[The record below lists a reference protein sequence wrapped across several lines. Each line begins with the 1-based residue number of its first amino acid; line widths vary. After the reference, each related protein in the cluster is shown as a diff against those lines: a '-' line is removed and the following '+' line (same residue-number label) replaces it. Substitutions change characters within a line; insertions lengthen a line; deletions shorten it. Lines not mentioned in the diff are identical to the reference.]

1 MALVKQVP
9 TILNDT
15 LKAVLGQNAPAQVDT
30 NTFVSMGQKIAEMDT
45 YDLFYKE
52 LVNRIVK
59 TVYFIRSY
67 NGNTRNILRDE
78 HEYGAFIQKVYYTMP
93 EASENP
99 IFEVAQ
105 GSLDGDTV
113 TGYKQQ
119 SPYDIEQTVAVKSL
133 VYGGRGAW
141 SLEIIRP
148 LSQIKSAFLSYD
160 AMQAFIDGIYI
171 AVNNR
176 YELDVESL
184 TNMAANTSIA
194 RCIADGRAR
203 NLLSEYNT
211 ATERTLTVNQALRD
225 VEFLKYA
232 TQEIKQ
238 TIDNMQ
244 KMSTVFN
251 GAKYATFT
259 SRDNLVVEV
268 LSKFASYVDTYL
280 QSDTFHNELTALP
293 RYESIPY
300 WQGSGTAFA
309 FEDISKID
317 VKNDGLNVTSHE
329 SDTVTQTGIIAVLRD
344 IENVAAYFSDRETWE
359 MVNPR
364 SGVMIHGENA
374 QKGFA
379 VDNFANSM
387 VFYMAE
393 AEAV

>member
-1 MALVKQVP
+1 MALVKQIP
-9 TILNDT
+9 TILNDSI
-15 LKAVLGQNAPAQVDT
+15 KAVLGQNAPAEIDT
-30 NTFVSMGQKIAEMDT
+30 NTFVSMGQKIAEMDL

-78 HEYGAFIQKVYYTMP
+78 HEYGAFIQKVYYMLP
-93 EASENP
+93 DASENP

-105 GSLDGDTV
+105 GALDGDTV

-119 SPYDIEQTVAVKSL
+119 SPYDIEQTIPVKSL
-133 VYGGRGAW
+133 VYGGKGAW
-141 SLEIIRP
+141 ALEVIRP
-148 LSQIKSAFLSYD
+148 VEQIKSAFLSYA
-160 AMQAFIDGIYI
+160 AMQAFIDGLYTSI
-171 AVNNR
+171 NNR
-176 YELDVESL
+176 YELDVENL

-211 ATERTLTVNQALRD
+211 ATERSLTVSQALRD
-225 VEFLKYA
+225 VEFLKFA

-259 SRDNLVVEV
+259 PRENLVVEV
-268 LSKFASYVDTYL
+268 LSRFSSYVDTYL

-293 RYESIPY
+293 RYESIPF

-309 FEDISKID
+309 FEDVSAINI
-317 VKNDGLNVTSHE
+317 KNDGLNVDSHQT
-329 SDTVTQTGIIAVLRD
+329 DTVNQTGIIAVLRD
-344 IENVAAYFSDRETWE
+344 TENVAAYFSDRQTWE
-359 MVNPR
+359 LYNPR

-374 QKGFA
+374 QKGYA

-387 VFYMAE
+387 VFYIAE
-393 AEAV
+393 